1 VLSIVVLLPPACIL
15 SSAVMLL
22 AQRRREQL
30 PNLKDAFQ
38 HGELV
43 AVAVVLTTR
52 VTWR

>member
-1 VLSIVVLLPPACIL
+1 VVSTVVLPPPAFL
-15 SSAVMLL
+15 LNSAIMLL

-43 AVAVVLTTR
+43 AVAVLTTR
-52 VTWR
+52 ATW